1 MMSDHAATSTGLLLK
16 DGTYD
21 FLRRIVELVFPGFG
35 ALYFGAAA
43 IWGAEVF
50 PNADKVVGTISLL
63 VVFISL
69 VLRVSR
75 KNYVPDAPNQM
86 GAFVINTTDMDRA
99 PYRLE
104 LDADLHDLEAKEGD
118 VVSFKVKN
126 SA

>member
-1 MMSDHAATSTGLLLK
+1 
-16 DGTYD
+16 
-21 FLRRIVELVFPGFG
+21 
-35 ALYFGAAA
+35 
-43 IWGAEVF
+43 
-50 PNADKVVGTISLL
+50 
-63 VVFISL
+63 
-69 VLRVSR
+69 
-75 KNYVPDAPNQM
+75 M